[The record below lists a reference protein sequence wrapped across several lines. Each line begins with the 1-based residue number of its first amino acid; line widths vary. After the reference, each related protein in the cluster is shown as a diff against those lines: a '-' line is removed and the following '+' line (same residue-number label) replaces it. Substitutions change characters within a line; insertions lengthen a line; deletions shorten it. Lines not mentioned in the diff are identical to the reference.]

1 MTTQG
6 VLCASPGRLFAA
18 QPQVQ
23 TRRKRLGDERH
34 RSLHAAGAPIVWTVQ
49 LACWHAVSGGGWWQ
63 RKRSRLSN
71 TAGAELELKWAAAA
85 AAAAA
90 PAAAAATAAA
100 AAEEAATAVRATT
113 AVATA
118 AAATAVVATVTM
130 ACLC

>member
-34 RSLHAAGAPIVWTVQ
+34 RSLQAAGAPTVWTVQ
-49 LACWHAVSGGGWWQ
+49 LACCVWWWQ

-85 AAAAA
+85 AAAA

-100 AAEEAATAVRATT
+100 TALKELRT
-113 AVATA
+113 
-118 AAATAVVATVTM
+118 
-130 ACLC
+130 